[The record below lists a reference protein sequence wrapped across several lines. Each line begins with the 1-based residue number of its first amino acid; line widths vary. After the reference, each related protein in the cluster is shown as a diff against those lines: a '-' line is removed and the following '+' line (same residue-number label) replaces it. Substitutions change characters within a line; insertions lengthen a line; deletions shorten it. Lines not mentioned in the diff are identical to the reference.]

1 MLAQSTVNL
10 MAKDVYLQAVF
21 FFLNLVD
28 NTKIMP
34 EKLQE
39 FDIGEGASMGRPMN
53 VQDTLDGKELLLEK
67 SRVRNRVNRTGWWL

>member
-21 FFLNLVD
+21 FFFNLVD
-28 NTKIMP
+28 NTKIMS

-39 FDIGEGASMGRPMN
+39 FDIGEGASMGRPVN

-67 SRVRNRVNRTGWWL
+67 PRVRNRVNRTGL